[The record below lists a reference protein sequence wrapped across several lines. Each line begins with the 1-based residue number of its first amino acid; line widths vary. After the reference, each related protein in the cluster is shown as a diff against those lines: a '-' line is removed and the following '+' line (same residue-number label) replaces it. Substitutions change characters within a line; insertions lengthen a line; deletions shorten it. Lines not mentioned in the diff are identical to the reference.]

1 MQDVVDNVLANNFKI
16 DHMMRLS
23 LNLEED
29 VNKKLIKAIKSI
41 KLPQVNRIYIKM
53 SKSDI
58 EDVQD
63 FITHSFPDKVDN
75 FNFSA
80 LYNGIFQ
87 KIGNVYELVGPVL
100 DRVSN
105 EINIKGVDANS
116 EQINQIVRRSK
127 N

>member
-1 MQDVVDNVLANNFKI
+1 MQDVIDNILANNFKI
-16 DHMMRLS
+16 DHTMRLS

-41 KLPQVNRIYIKM
+41 KLPQVNRIYIRM
-53 SKSDI
+53 SESDK
-58 EDVQD
+58 EDVKD

-75 FNFSA
+75 FDFSA
-80 LYNGIFQ
+80 LFNGNYQ
-87 KIGNVYELVGPVL
+87 KIGNVYEFVGPVL

-105 EINIKGVDANS
+105 EIIIKCADANS
-116 EQINQIVRRSK
+116 EQINQIVRGSK